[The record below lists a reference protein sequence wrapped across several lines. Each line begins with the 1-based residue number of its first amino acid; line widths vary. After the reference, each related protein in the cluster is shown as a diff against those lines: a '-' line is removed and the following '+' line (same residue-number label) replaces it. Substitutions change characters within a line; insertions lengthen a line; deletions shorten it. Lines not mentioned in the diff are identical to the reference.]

1 MSHLIFYY
9 SEMDCR
15 GYCSWLHN
23 HTFYKAKSKFHT
35 ERLADRRHLSL
46 FTFKQIC
53 HKKRS
58 SESQLP
64 LTYLYSATMNTHFLV
79 NPNLSLFILSWW
91 CGIRRGIS
99 WRAKCLFTFKISNK
113 LERIDSISWYF
124 LQFGRIFIHQLNYY
138 QLKAPENF

>member
-35 ERLADRRHLSL
+35 ERLAERRHLSL
-46 FTFKQIC
+46 Q
-53 HKKRS
+53 KKLVIKKIKWVTIAFNLHIS
-58 SESQLP
+58 IEP
-64 LTYLYSATMNTHFLV
+64 LWIPIFWL
-79 NPNLSLFILSWW
+79 PNLSLFILSWW